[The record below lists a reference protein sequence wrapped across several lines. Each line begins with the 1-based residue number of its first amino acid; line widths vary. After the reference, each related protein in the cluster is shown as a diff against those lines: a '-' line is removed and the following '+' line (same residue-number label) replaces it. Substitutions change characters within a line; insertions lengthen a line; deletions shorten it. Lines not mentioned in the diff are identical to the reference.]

1 MGGVGGGLLRWGGA
15 GKEALPFYIHK
26 KLRGEV
32 CHKKGASKLKLAS
45 LLFPSGAPLGSIISI
60 NIYINTY
67 NRFVADPAVFLP
79 LFPFSD
85 S

>member
-45 LLFPSGAPLGSIISI
+45 LLFPSEAAP
-60 NIYINTY
+60 
-67 NRFVADPAVFLP
+67 
-79 LFPFSD
+79 
-85 S
+85 